1 MNENTKTYYLLILD
15 KSGSMSSI
23 ANETVTGFNEQ
34 VQMIKSLQEK
44 YPEQQIYVSLTTFN
58 HIVDFDLLRKK
69 PEKLKQMQTSSGD
82 QPYNQT
88 SKLNHQEE
96 SILYK
101 PEGMTALYDAIGM
114 SVKKLR
120 KKVKHELKNNKASV
134 VVVIL
139 TDGHEN
145 SSREYSY
152 DDIKKLIG
160 KLEKHN
166 NWTFSY
172 LGATPDAVNIA
183 KSLNIDKDNALYFNM
198 DKMDDVMEDLLPESM
213 DDYLASK
220 QNGSIKKKYFKND
233 L

>member
-1 MNENTKTYYLLILD
+1 
-15 KSGSMSSI
+15 
-23 ANETVTGFNEQ
+23 
-34 VQMIKSLQEK
+34 
-44 YPEQQIYVSLTTFN
+44 LTTFN

-69 PEKLKQMQTSSGD
+69 PEKLKQMQASPGN